1 MKSTPAQKF
10 QEAIMEAF
18 EEHYSELKGQK
29 IKEGLRRKRKRDANK
44 RD

>member
-1 MKSTPAQKF
+1 MKSTPVQKF
-10 QEAIMEAF
+10 QEAIMKSL
-18 EEHYSELKGQK
+18 EEYCTELRGQR